1 MTFSIKSINLKEED
15 MAKELKEKK
24 VAKIAKKAS

>member
-1 MTFSIKSINLKEED
+1 

-24 VAKIAKKAS
+24 VAKIATKAAKKVVRKKMLKK